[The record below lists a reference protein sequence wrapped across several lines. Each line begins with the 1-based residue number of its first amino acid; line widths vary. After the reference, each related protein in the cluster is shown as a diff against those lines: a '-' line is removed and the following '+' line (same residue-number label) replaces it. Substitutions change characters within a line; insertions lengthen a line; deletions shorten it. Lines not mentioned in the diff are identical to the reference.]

1 MLSLL
6 SFSQFYILLLRH
18 RFQLRARILTLF
30 SFWVLL
36 EVLCAFLM
44 IFDENCLF
52 FVRYA
57 LNQGVSFFCQFCLL
71 QLGHEVLESL
81 QLVVVH
87 PSSELL
93 ELLFLV
99 HSSADRFVTDSHGR
113 DALALDG
120 SWGSHDFPDFLS
132 VDEIRPG
139 SPLRPGHLLSD
150 LQLLQLLGLV
160 LLVKFDFGFLQG
172 MSE

>member
-30 SFWVLL
+30 SFWLLL

-57 LNQGVSFFCQFCLL
+57 LNQGVSFFTGLAGMHL
-71 QLGHEVLESL
+71 NAIGHDKGRVEPDTKL
-81 QLVVVH
+81 
-87 PSSELL
+87 
-93 ELLFLV
+93 
-99 HSSADRFVTDSHGR
+99 ADK
-113 DALALDG
+113 L
-120 SWGSHDFPDFLS
+120 
-132 VDEIRPG
+132 
-139 SPLRPGHLLSD
+139 
-150 LQLLQLLGLV
+150 
-160 LLVKFDFGFLQG
+160 
-172 MSE
+172 